1 MYPNPAE
8 STTKLKVQG
17 IEGEVKITISDVQGR
32 IINTINTK
40 ANNNM
45 VEETINVSNMAK
57 GVYYVRLQ
65 NDQIS
70 RTQKLIVK

>member
-1 MYPNPAE
+1 MYPNPASQE
-8 STTKLKVQG
+8 TKLVVTGLQ
-17 IEGEVKITISDVQGR
+17 GEVKITISDVQGR

-45 VEETINVSNMAK
+45 VEETLNVSDMAK

>member
-1 MYPNPAE
+1 MYPNPASQE
-8 STTKLKVQG
+8 TKLVVTGLQ
-17 IEGEVKITISDVQGR
+17 GEVKITISDVQGR

-40 ANNNM
+40 ANNNK
-45 VEETINVSNMAK
+45 VEETINVSNMAN